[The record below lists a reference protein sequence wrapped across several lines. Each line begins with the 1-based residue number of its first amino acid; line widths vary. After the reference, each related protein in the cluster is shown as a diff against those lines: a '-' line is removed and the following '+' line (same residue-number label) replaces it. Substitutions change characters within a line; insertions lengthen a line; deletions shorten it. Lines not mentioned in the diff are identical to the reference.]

1 MTDDEKPMTD
11 GGEEDAVGEMSDG
24 LQVELFHP
32 DSDREPGDTNIEAYG
47 FDIHP
52 VVFPVALVVVA
63 LFILLTI
70 FYRSI
75 AEILGWTMVTDS
87 QTVSDEGWEVL
98 RTTSDGA
105 PVVYQTASDAYGV
118 IFDFIG
124 TNFGWFYLL
133 AVNIFIVVL
142 LYFAFSK
149 FGNIKIGGVEAEK
162 EFSDFSWMA
171 MLFSAGMGIGL
182 MFFSV
187 LEPVF
192 YFQGPPG
199 FWGAQAGTGA
209 AASAAMAQTFFHW
222 GFHPWAVYGLVGL
235 GLAFF
240 SFNRGLPLTFRSIFW
255 PLLGERIYGWAG
267 HIIDLVTVFATLFG
281 LATSLGLG
289 VAQVN
294 SGLQYVS
301 VDILGALGS
310 FPVGTGP
317 QIALIAGITA
327 IATLSVAAGLDGG
340 VKRLSTLNLY
350 LMFALLG
357 FLLLVGPTVFIL
369 GTWVQGLGVYFG
381 NVLELG
387 FYRGAMGA
395 GGGTVTA
402 WTVFYWGWW
411 IAWSPFVGMFIA
423 RISKGRTVREFVLG
437 VLFLPSLF
445 STLWL
450 STFGGSALASSI
462 SGSGVSGQEVAGVT
476 TEAGNQAV
484 GVVGAYQAL
493 PYSDFE
499 TLGMFVMLDQ
509 YPLGAITASLAT
521 LLVITFFVTS
531 SDSGSLVIDHL
542 TSGGKHDVPKTQ
554 RVFWAVTEGGVAAV
568 LLWGGGLN
576 ALQTAAITTGLPF
589 AAILCLMCYT
599 VYLGL
604 SNEYEILESQEFAE
618 TISDLREQEDVD
630 VVTTGRE
637 TVTDIQEG
645 DETPSSD

>member
-1 MTDDEKPMTD
+1 MADS
-11 GGEEDAVGEMSDG
+11 EDTTGEMSDG

-32 DSDREPGDTNIEAYG
+32 ESDREPGDTNIQKFG

-52 VVFPVALVVVA
+52 IVFPVALALIA
-63 LFILLTI
+63 LFIAVTI
-70 FYRSI
+70 G
-75 AEILGWTMVTDS
+75 LGEQAS
-87 QTVSDEGWEVL
+87 
-98 RTTSDGA
+98 
-105 PVVYQTASDAYGV
+105 TAYSNL
-118 IFDFIG
+118 FSFINS
-124 TNFGWFYLL
+124 TFGWFYIL
-133 AVNIFIVVL
+133 AVNVFIGTI

-149 FGNIKIGGVEAEK
+149 YGNIRIGGVEAEK

-187 LEPVF
+187 SEPMG
-192 YFQGPPG
+192 YFQSVPG
-199 FWGAQAGTGA
+199 FFGGVEAQTGGAGA
-209 AASAAMAQTFFHW
+209 VALAQTFFHW
-222 GFHPWAVYGLVGL
+222 GFSPWAIYGLVGL

-255 PLLGERIYGWAG
+255 PLLGERIYGWPG

-294 SGLQYVS
+294 TGLSYVAGD
-301 VDILGALGS
+301 VLGVAS
-310 FPVGTGP
+310 IPTGTFP

-350 LMFALLG
+350 LMFGLLG
-357 FLLLVGPTVFIL
+357 FLLVVGPTLFIL
-369 GTWVQGLGVYFG
+369 GSWIESVGVYLQSFLALSFFTG
-381 NVLELG
+381 TLG
-387 FYRGAMGA
+387 EGA
-395 GGGTVTA
+395 GTIGTTI
-402 WTVFYWGWW
+402 FYWGWW

-437 VLFLPSLF
+437 VLFLPALF
-445 STLWL
+445 SFLWL
-450 STFGGSALASSI
+450 STFGGSAIWLQLAGGGGVI
-462 SGSGVSGQEVAGVT
+462 SALSESGQTIAMF
-476 TEAGNQAV
+476 AMLNQ
-484 GVVGAYQAL
+484 
-493 PYSDFE
+493 F
-499 TLGMFVMLDQ
+499 
-509 YPLGAITASLAT
+509 PLGAISGALAT

-554 RVFWAVTEGGVAAV
+554 RIFWAVTEGGVAAV
-568 LLWGGGLN
+568 LLLGGGLG

-589 AAILCLMCYT
+589 AVILCLMCYT

-604 SNEYEILESQEFAE
+604 RNEYEILESEEFAE
-618 TISDLREQEDVD
+618 TIEELTEEGDVD
-630 VVTTGRE
+630 VVTTGGDV
-637 TVTDIQEG
+637 VTDVEG
-645 DETPSSD
+645 ADPEGSD

>member
-1 MTDDEKPMTD
+1 MADGEDET
-11 GGEEDAVGEMSDG
+11 VGEMSEG

-32 DSDREPGDTNIEAYG
+32 ESDREPGDTNIQKFG

-52 VVFPVALVVVA
+52 VVFPIALVIIA
-63 LFILLTI
+63 LFIAVTI
-70 FYRSI
+70 
-75 AEILGWTMVTDS
+75 ALGD
-87 QTVSDEGWEVL
+87 D
-98 RTTSDGA
+98 A
-105 PVVYQTASDAYGV
+105 AAAYQFL
-118 IFDFIG
+118 FDFIG
-124 TNFGWFYLL
+124 QNFGWFYLL
-133 AVNIFIVVL
+133 VVNVFIIVL

-149 FGNIKIGGVEAEK
+149 YGNIKIGGVEAEK

-192 YFQGPPG
+192 YYASTPG
-199 FWGAQAGTGA
+199 FWGVEAATGA
-209 AASAAMAQTFFHW
+209 AGTAAMAQTFFHW

-255 PLLGERIYGWAG
+255 PLLGERIYGWPG

-294 SGLQYVS
+294 TGLQYVS
-301 VDILGALGS
+301 TDILGVLGS
-310 FPVGTGP
+310 FPNTITS
-317 QIALIAGITA
+317 QIVIIAGITA

-350 LMFALLG
+350 LMLILLA
-357 FLLLVGPTVFIL
+357 FLLIVGPTIFIF
-369 GTWVQGLGVYFG
+369 GTWVEGLGAYFG
-381 NVLELG
+381 NILELG
-387 FYRGAMGA
+387 FFRGAMGA

-402 WTVFYWGWW
+402 WTIFYWGWW

-437 VLFLPSLF
+437 VLFLPALF
-445 STLWL
+445 STIWL
-450 STFGGSALASSI
+450 STFGGSALAGAI
-462 SGSGVSGQEVAGVT
+462 QGEGSGA
-476 TEAGNQAV
+476 
-484 GVVGAYQAL
+484 VVGAYNEL
-493 PYSDFE
+493 GYGTFE
-499 TLGMFVMLDQ
+499 TLGMFVTLEQ
-509 YPLGAITASLAT
+509 YPLGAISASVAT
-521 LLVITFFVTS
+521 LLIITFFVTS

-542 TSGGKHDVPKTQ
+542 TSGGKHDVPKVQ
-554 RVFWAVTEGGVAAV
+554 RIFWAITEGAVAAI
-568 LLWGGGLN
+568 LLWGGGLG

-589 AAILCLMCYT
+589 AVILCLMCYT

-604 SNEYEILESQEFAE
+604 SNEYEILESEEFAQ
-618 TISDLREQEDVD
+618 TIEDLTAEEDID
-630 VVTTGRE
+630 VVTA
-637 TVTDIQEG
+637 G
-645 DETPSSD
+645 DEVVTEIGESDETAGGSD